1 MKNQYNNN
9 RAIVIY
15 SLMIVSVW
23 MQSSVLFRFKTD
35 ILKFFPVCDWSLPS
49 GRTLAVLLN
58 GDIDSDDEFAKSG
71 VEPEPFLLSLLPMP
85 LMWLLV
91 LDRVRFRDVFMPEDR
106 DNLLSSKKNY
116 KQKFKYNRFWRW
128 VW

>member
-9 RAIVIY
+9 SAIVIY

-35 ILKFFPVCDWSLPS
+35 ALNFFPVCNDLC
-49 GRTLAVLLN
+49 TN
-58 GDIDSDDEFAKSG
+58 GDIDSDGGFDKSG
-71 VEPEPFLLSLLPMP
+71 LEPEPFLLSLLPMP

-106 DNLLSSKKNY
+106 DNLLSSRKNY
-116 KQKFKYNRFWRW
+116 KIQIQ
-128 VW
+128 V